1 MCGNRLQFYLGHLGM
16 AHMKETGY
24 FPEKRECS
32 DKERNMAVGLCH
44 SDKKSVCRNLQYNE
58 NVNMPD
64 SPGWKW
70 VQTVQTETADRY
82 LIRLKSREEGR
93 ARKTYRVEV
102 KEDTVDAKSAPNVT
116 QIVLLLLLLPLLGI
130 IFAGLRYS
138 LTSLNPQDDLQLV
151 LILTVIAA
159 ILGLRIWL
167 IQRKADKTLRYFL
180 MTRIINAPGNRNGA
194 YAGAAQRTADQTWG
208 RTAYAEDAAYAGD
221 AACAGEDIAGSVE
234 MEEPEERVWV
244 AEWHLS
250 EAYRRYSRLQAI
262 PLAALALGGIIFLY
276 AIAYRF
282 NTSHDTARTMLLM
295 GEAGLYMTLLALL
308 SKVMQYRYLK
318 KAKAQAKRYHAR
330 IARVITTGKNGAT
343 KYYLYEFMD
352 ELGRKC
358 EARAMYPV
366 RQANVGNVQDMV
378 GGKAD
383 IWFDG
388 AHLPYAFSEKDGAPD
403 IQMKLWNLIAGTVA
417 AVVVIALMFV
427 YAGNHYVAYNQDA
440 DSLLISYDSQKAESD
455 LTFEDVKDDPT
466 VRWIIDAYAIYVPFE
481 NGEYGELGGHSREDW
496 DQEQVKE
503 YLSDW
508 WGITSRATAT
518 RTISQMLKK
527 GTRASYRHAFETY
540 LKKGYLSM
548 DEDGYVDIISISEIP
563 EDEQCR
569 TWVCYDA
576 YGHLD
581 TRGVD
586 AWDYVRIMRITGLC
600 YQCGYISLEECLDQ
614 CLPIAQRLQKEYGSF
629 EEIFESYIYG
639 YQFWKNDSD
648 DDRIYFYRRAAGEA
662 VENIQ
667 SEYNTELVKD
677 WE

>member
-1 MCGNRLQFYLGHLGM
+1 
-16 AHMKETGY
+16 
-24 FPEKRECS
+24 
-32 DKERNMAVGLCH
+32 MAVGLCH
-44 SDKKSVCRNLQYNE
+44 SDKKSVCRNLQYSE

-70 VQTVQTETADRY
+70 VQTVQTEAADRY

-102 KEDTVDAKSAPNVT
+102 KEDAVNAKSAPNAE

-194 YAGAAQRTADQTWG
+194 YAGAAQRTANQTWG
-208 RTAYAEDAAYAGD
+208 RTAYAEDGAYAGD
-221 AACAGEDIAGSVE
+221 AAYAGEDIAGSVE

-308 SKVMQYRYLK
+308 SKVMEYRYLK
-318 KAKAQAKRYHAR
+318 KAKAQAKRYHAK

-352 ELGRKC
+352 ELGRRC
-358 EARAMYPV
+358 EVRAMYPV

-403 IQMKLWNLIAGTVA
+403 IQMKLRNLIAGTAA
-417 AVVVIALMFV
+417 AVVVVALMFV
-427 YAGNHYVAYNQDA
+427 YAGTHYVAYNQDA

-548 DEDGYVDIISISEIP
+548 DENGYVDIISISEIP

>member
-1 MCGNRLQFYLGHLGM
+1 
-16 AHMKETGY
+16 
-24 FPEKRECS
+24 
-32 DKERNMAVGLCH
+32 
-44 SDKKSVCRNLQYNE
+44 
-58 NVNMPD
+58 
-64 SPGWKW
+64 
-70 VQTVQTETADRY
+70 
-82 LIRLKSREEGR
+82 
-93 ARKTYRVEV
+93 
-102 KEDTVDAKSAPNVT
+102 
-116 QIVLLLLLLPLLGI
+116 
-130 IFAGLRYS
+130 
-138 LTSLNPQDDLQLV
+138 
-151 LILTVIAA
+151 
-159 ILGLRIWL
+159 
-167 IQRKADKTLRYFL
+167 
-180 MTRIINAPGNRNGA
+180 
-194 YAGAAQRTADQTWG
+194 
-208 RTAYAEDAAYAGD
+208 
-221 AACAGEDIAGSVE
+221 
-234 MEEPEERVWV
+234 
-244 AEWHLS
+244 
-250 EAYRRYSRLQAI
+250 
-262 PLAALALGGIIFLY
+262 
-276 AIAYRF
+276 
-282 NTSHDTARTMLLM
+282 
-295 GEAGLYMTLLALL
+295 MTLLALL
-308 SKVMQYRYLK
+308 SKVMEYCYLK

-330 IARVITTGKNGAT
+330 IARVITTGKNGANS
-343 KYYLYEFMD
+343 YYLYEFVD

-358 EARAMYPV
+358 EVRAMYPV
-366 RQANVGNVQDMV
+366 RPANAANAQDMA
-378 GGKAD
+378 GGEAD
-383 IWFDG
+383 IWFDVERF
-388 AHLPYAFSEKDGAPD
+388 PYAFSEKDGAPE
-403 IQMKLWNLIAGTVA
+403 IRLKLRSMIAGTAVA
-417 AVVVIALMFV
+417 AAVIALVFA
-427 YAGNHYVAYNQDA
+427 YGGTHYVAYNQDA
-440 DSLLISYDSQKAESD
+440 DSLLMSYDSQKAESD

-548 DEDGYVDIISISEIP
+548 DENGYVDIISISEIP